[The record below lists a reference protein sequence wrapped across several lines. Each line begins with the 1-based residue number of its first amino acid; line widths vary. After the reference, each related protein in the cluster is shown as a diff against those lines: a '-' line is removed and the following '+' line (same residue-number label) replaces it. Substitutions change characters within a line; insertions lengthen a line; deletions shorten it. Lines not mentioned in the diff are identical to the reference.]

1 MGNVAV
7 ITTKEN
13 FENNGVGVYLY
24 WNGGRDS
31 VEAFLKYC
39 EMHDY
44 RSPSNDNY
52 GWSYLTTIIGNFF
65 GDGSSVGVDT
75 INHLYCDNGD
85 NGVYIIEGWKIV
97 DRKFFEG
104 TEQNSYDMN
113 EMLKAINDAQPKK
126 IKFPDELFTS
136 ETVPTSS
143 LKVGDKVFM
152 FDNLYSN
159 YSVQEVIGIGEDKW
173 VNGHKVLGI
182 PYVDKYGKDDPSSNP
197 NNYIFSEKIVISTSV
212 NPVE

>member
-1 MGNVAV
+1 MGNRAV

-13 FENNGVGVYLY
+13 FENNGVGIYLH

-44 RSPSNDNY
+44 RSPSDDNY
-52 GWSYLTTIIGNFF
+52 GWSYLTTIIVNFF
-65 GDGSSVGVDT
+65 GNGLSVGVDT
-75 INHLYCDNGD
+75 INHLDCDNGD

-104 TEQNSYDMN
+104 TEQNYYDMN
-113 EMLKAINDAQPKK
+113 EMLEAINDAQPEK
-126 IKFPDELFTS
+126 IKLPNELFTS
-136 ETVPTSS
+136 EPVPTSS
-143 LKVGDKVFM
+143 LKVGDKVIM
-152 FDNLYSN
+152 FDNLYNN
-159 YSVQEVIGIGEDKW
+159 YSVREVIGIGEDKW

-182 PYVDKYGKDDPSSNP
+182 PYVDKYGFDDPSSNP